1 MALRRSSH
9 ICIALRWLSAY
20 IAGLGALTLPG
31 CQLSRPPFPGDVDWA
46 LAHPCYPCCCQGH
59 RSLCDTELSIQVHHS
74 FKHAFCL
81 DYTKSTPPKSLHGRR
96 VCCSLI
102 FIAHVVTYIG
112 MGMDLCK
119 RSPVKL
125 QNVVTRL
132 ASHQASTPCPDL
144 HSKLANDPANTTVRL
159 MYKERNV
166 PDPTVRYH
174 TEQCTCFSRERQRID
189 HHLPRTLLHC
199 TVIDLQ

>member
-1 MALRRSSH
+1 VRVLTRAFRIRHTRTGHGSSAFIAHLHRTSMAKRQRVHSWAWRADVAWLPTLPSAFPGRR
-9 ICIALRWLSAY
+9 
-20 IAGLGALTLPG
+20 GLGPG
-31 CQLSRPPFPGDVDWA
+31 APLLSLLLSGAPQP
-46 LAHPCYPCCCQGH
+46 LA
-59 RSLCDTELSIQVHHS
+59 LCDTQLSIQVHHS

-81 DYTKSTPPKSLHGRR
+81 DYTKSTSPKSLHGRR

-102 FIAHVVTYIG
+102 FIANVVTYVG

-119 RSPVKL
+119 RSPIKL

-166 PDPTVRYH
+166 PYPTVRYH
-174 TEQCTCFSRERQRID
+174 T
-189 HHLPRTLLHC
+189 
-199 TVIDLQ
+199 